1 MKINSKL
8 MGFAAGTKVLMADGK
23 EKAIEDINA
32 GDVVLSFNQLDAFGV
47 LEPKKVLNTYKR
59 LDRNPLKVKVHNSD
73 IELTVAEGQLFIN
86 PGSDWKNATNINEI
100 IDGEGNV
107 HKFDVSRISRGKHA
121 IYDIIVEDNHSL
133 IANGVR
139 VHNMTYSI
147 ADVIAGRNLAGSDIQ
162 SGPIG
167 NYNYRGDY
175 DNNNRNYSQGNSK
188 KKKSNKRK
196 NIKPEPKIDGLQAG
210 AKLLSS
216 IEDLTDLLSEIIDE
230 TTPANLTI
238 LKLVVQQSVDNIVN
252 YLASFGA
259 SILNATMS
267 AYDKSEILVMTA
279 DMTQAAVAMRKPF
292 EETVVSAS
300 GKLIAATQLKLFELQ
315 IARMNGILE
324 TYLGPAEAD
333 EKLFD
338 VNRDGQDVS
347 GSKSR
352 KNANSRSNDGR
363 YGSSGGN
370 NRSSG
375 GSSGNN
381 RSIGKT
387 TGGGPAPAKNTKVG
401 GPTQKVKS
409 PAGPSK
415 APTPTARPQG
425 LSRPVGSPSN
435 LRSDSAAGLRAGGGV
450 QSPNQTGPNKG
461 LGSVGS
467 TAKTGMASQGAS
479 YSGPASAGA
488 AQKAQAQSRATA
500 NARAAATSSATRNS
514 SNFCFAYG
522 TMFKMADGSLK
533 AIQDIQVGDNMLL
546 GGRVTTTMISD
557 GMLEDWYIYNGVKLT
572 GSHPVLD
579 RDGVWKKVY
588 ETDIAIP
595 TTQEELNY
603 ILINENHKMISHN
616 GEIFT
621 DYFMVGMENQIRA
634 EMYHRDFDN
643 MFRILNNQPVMRES

>member
-23 EKAIEDINA
+23 EKAIEDINT

-47 LEPKKVLNTYKR
+47 LEPKRVLNTYKR

-86 PGSDWKNATNINEI
+86 QGSDWKNATNINEI

-167 NYNYRGDY
+167 DYNRRGDL
-175 DNNNRNYSQGNSK
+175 DNNNNYYDQGRNK
-188 KKKSNKRK
+188 KKKSKNKK
-196 NIKPEPKIDGLQAG
+196 AYTPQPKIDGLQAG

-238 LKLVVQQSVDNIVN
+238 LKAVVQQSVDNIVG

-279 DMTQAAVAMRKPF
+279 DMTQAAIAMRKPF

-324 TYLGPAEAD
+324 TYLGPAAAD
-333 EKLFD
+333 ERYFD
-338 VNRDGQDVS
+338 VNADGRDVS

-352 KNANSRSNDGR
+352 KNAASRGNDGR
-363 YGSSGGN
+363 YSGTGRSGDYGSRSG
-370 NRSSG
+370 
-375 GSSGNN
+375 
-381 RSIGKT
+381 I
-387 TGGGPAPAKNTKVG
+387 GGGPKPTSSTKPGGAESAVRGPSGPTKSPPKGPPSRPPSGNQRLGPGAREPNGPSAGNQRLGPGARESGSRATSSEKATAAARNSGSFTTSYSKGPPAKSSV
-401 GPTQKVKS
+401 S
-409 PAGPSK
+409 PGAAAASE
-415 APTPTARPQG
+415 R
-425 LSRPVGSPSN
+425 
-435 LRSDSAAGLRAGGGV
+435 AAGDRAAKANAAKTSTGSKGPGGRLGGGV
-450 QSPNQTGPNKG
+450 
-461 LGSVGS
+461 
-467 TAKTGMASQGAS
+467 
-479 YSGPASAGA
+479 
-488 AQKAQAQSRATA
+488 
-500 NARAAATSSATRNS
+500 
-514 SNFCFAYG
+514 
-522 TMFKMADGSLK
+522 
-533 AIQDIQVGDNMLL
+533 
-546 GGRVTTTMISD
+546 
-557 GMLEDWYIYNGVKLT
+557 
-572 GSHPVLD
+572 
-579 RDGVWKKVY
+579 
-588 ETDIAIP
+588 
-595 TTQEELNY
+595 
-603 ILINENHKMISHN
+603 
-616 GEIFT
+616 
-621 DYFMVGMENQIRA
+621 
-634 EMYHRDFDN
+634 
-643 MFRILNNQPVMRES
+643 

>member
-1 MKINSKL
+1 

-23 EKAIEDINA
+23 EKAIENINT

-230 TTPANLTI
+230 TTPTNLTV

-338 VNRDGQDVS
+338 VSRDGQDVS

-363 YGSSGGN
+363 YGSSGG
-370 NRSSG
+370 
-375 GSSGNN
+375 SSGNN
-381 RSIGKT
+381 RPTGKT
-387 TGGGPAPAKNTKVG
+387 TGGGPAPAKNTG
-401 GPTQKVKS
+401 GGSPGGKPKGKTQS
-409 PAGPSK
+409 
-415 APTPTARPQG
+415 TPTARPQG

-435 LRSDSAAGLRAGGGV
+435 LRSDSAAGLRAGGSV
-450 QSPNQTGPNKG
+450 QSPNQTGPNRG

-533 AIQDIQVGDNMLL
+533 AIQDIQVGDIMLL

-579 RDGVWKKVY
+579 RDGTWKKIY
-588 ETDIAIP
+588 ETDIATP
-595 TTQEELNY
+595 TTQNERTY

-643 MFRILNNQPVMRES
+643 MFRILNNQPVIRES